1 MFLSLVWVR
10 IWTIK
15 TKLMC
20 MWIFMKGTILRKQ
33 QRRNLKTIQD
43 RQELSVKM
51 FEDFELIS
59 G

>member
-1 MFLSLVWVR
+1 
-10 IWTIK
+10 
-15 TKLMC
+15 
-20 MWIFMKGTILRKQ
+20 MKGTILRKQ